1 MQKARSWQDSFD
13 RLEAV
18 RRDERQMH
26 DAEEQQVRDAEAAY
40 ARAVAMEAEKPAAPG
55 FMLGSENADSGE
67 ALTKPKKLAKPE
79 KLASPKPPA
88 SPKKL
93 AKPKQRAKSG
103 TRKSASRKPAAPR
116 RVAAKAK
123 PPVAKSRPAKPRKSA
138 PRRKPANAA
147 LPPAI
152 ALPSE
157 IPAAPAEQL
166 LITPLPR
173 SASLAPY
180 RKTGLFGLIG
190 SWLRIATRQATS
202 GLAGSVRRPNM
213 KPKARK
219 PAGQFRAPFDE
230 VAELRDEN
238 ARLRSQLEAL
248 LALQEKAVT

>member
-13 RLEAV
+13 KLEAA

-26 DAEEQQVRDAEAAY
+26 DAEEQQIRDAEAAY
-40 ARAVAMEAEKPAAPG
+40 AKAVAMEAEKPAAPG

-67 ALTKPKKLAKPE
+67 ALTRPKKLAR
-79 KLASPKPPA
+79 PKPPA

-93 AKPKQRAKSG
+93 AKPKQQAKSG
-103 TRKSASRKPAAPR
+103 TRKPAPRKPAAPR
-116 RVAAKAK
+116 RVAAEAK
-123 PPVAKSRPAKPRKSA
+123 PQVVQSQAAKPRKSA

-157 IPAAPAEQL
+157 VPAAPTEQL
-166 LITPLPR
+166 PITPLSITPLPR

-230 VAELRDEN
+230 VAELRAEN